1 MQCLCTIWANIVA
14 ITLIVPNV
22 YGVDDD
28 VVNNADVTNDGN
40 ALSSKYKVGLVTD
53 TKANGI
59 KNGVKIAV
67 LLRYLSNFWRSLE
80 MLFINRKVKS
90 SLKWIEKYALTTA
103 AIGANPNVTG
113 ADSENFKITDA
124 KFYVSVNTL
133 SAENSTKLAKQLDK
147 GFRRSVSGNKYNK
160 IDNR

>member
-1 MQCLCTIWANIVA
+1 
-14 ITLIVPNV
+14 
-22 YGVDDD
+22 
-28 VVNNADVTNDGN
+28 
-40 ALSSKYKVGLVTD
+40 
-53 TKANGI
+53 
-59 KNGVKIAV
+59 
-67 LLRYLSNFWRSLE
+67 

-103 AIGANPNVTG
+103 AIGANPNATG
-113 ADSENFKITDA
+113 ADSEIFKITDA
-124 KFYVSVNTL
+124 KLYVSVITL